1 MLALPFDAVVGC
13 VAVVHVEF
21 PSHAMSGGTGERPAE
36 HSSEADAPDRKVRLV
51 LPLAREVAGDRSNG
65 QRSASRNDP
74 EQTTLRLR
82 QNPSHGAISLVGL
95 KKCRGAGE
103 RANVE
108 GRNDYKIAPQRAY
121 YPQPIVPVR
130 YYDRGSA

>member
-82 QNPSHGAISLVGL
+82 QNPSHGAISHVALCISSRRKCSIVGMV
-95 KKCRGAGE
+95 K
-103 RANVE
+103 NVKML
-108 GRNDYKIAPQRAY
+108 GLRSIAHRFR
-121 YPQPIVPVR
+121 PVLL
-130 YYDRGSA
+130 